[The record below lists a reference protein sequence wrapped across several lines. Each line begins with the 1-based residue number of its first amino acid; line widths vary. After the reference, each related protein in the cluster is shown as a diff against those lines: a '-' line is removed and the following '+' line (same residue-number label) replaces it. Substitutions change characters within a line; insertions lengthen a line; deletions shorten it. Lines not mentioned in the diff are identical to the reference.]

1 MRPFFAALKRALMV
15 IEIEHKEIAGIVRE
29 QRIDADDIAAVLPLA
44 FQMGEQSAD
53 VQRLIGPV
61 RAVPAGNFLPCRFR
75 AEFVIPKCVQTG
87 NNPLCRPLGG
97 CGRCIHLCGL

>member
-1 MRPFFAALKRALMV
+1 MRPFFAALKRALV
-15 IEIEHKEIAGIVRE
+15 LIEIEHKEIAGIVRE

-61 RAVPAGNFLPCRFR
+61 QAVPAGNFLPCRFR
-75 AEFVIPKCVQTG
+75 AEFVIPKMRTDRKISRFAV
-87 NNPLCRPLGG
+87 L
-97 CGRCIHLCGL
+97 

>member
-1 MRPFFAALKRALMV
+1 MRRSVPVRIFCGARRLRPAMRPFFAALKRALMV

-61 RAVPAGNFLPCRFR
+61 RAVPAGNFLPCRFG
-75 AEFVIPKCVQTG
+75 QS
-87 NNPLCRPLGG
+87 L
-97 CGRCIHLCGL
+97 